1 MSLRKRVQKIETS
14 LPPVEAVLLWLKEML
29 ELGQEQYSEKM
40 LADPKNPRVVLA
52 EMIGEAVRDNFI
64 RPMQPD
70 LVQQAVR
77 EAQKQG
83 DMLMLLVL
91 NLHDHVRRKL
101 IVPHTDLLEERY
113 VRILLQTSF
122 VGLLSKSWALWRAQL
137 TDSLIA
143 KWCLKKIVESISVK
157 YYSGHALLFEA
168 DEDMLNSQIAQ
179 LEDLM
184 KEYNTLK
191 VCLPDF
197 QPIDLGALS
206 AVIAKHAEWQVE
218 NLVVVAR
225 AKTLVMFGE
234 EQAARELLDSTAD
247 IALRELKR
255 LRLLS
260 QQQDSLTC

>member
-1 MSLRKRVQKIETS
+1 VQKIETS

-101 IVPHTDLLEERY
+101 IVPHTDLLEERFA
-113 VRILLQTSF
+113 RILLQTSF

-168 DEDMLNSQIAQ
+168 DEDI
-179 LEDLM
+179 
-184 KEYNTLK
+184 K